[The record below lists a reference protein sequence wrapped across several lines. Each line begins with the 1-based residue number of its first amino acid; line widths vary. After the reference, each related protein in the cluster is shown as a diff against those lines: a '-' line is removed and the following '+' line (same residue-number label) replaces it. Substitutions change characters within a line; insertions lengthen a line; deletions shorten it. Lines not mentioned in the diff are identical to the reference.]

1 LSENKESSNT
11 HDEDKK
17 PVKDDASNLENIQV
31 ENELDAGEL
40 DEDNASPI
48 GESNEE
54 LQTKN
59 EELQT
64 KNEELQTKNEELQT
78 KNEELKDQLM
88 RTLAE
93 SDNLRKRTIKDVDQA
108 KKYSHISFVRDLVS
122 SVDNFKRALDSLPED
137 KADLPEPIKNLIIGL
152 EIVEKEINSTFEKHN
167 LKQISPLGK
176 KFDYNFHQAMF
187 EVPTNDTDPG
197 IVIEVSQIGY
207 LLHDRLVRPAMVGIS
222 KKIEENN
229 LDNDNQVE
237 N

>member
-1 LSENKESSNT
+1 MSENKESSNT

-17 PVKDDASNLENIQV
+17 PVKDDALNLENIQV
-31 ENELDAGEL
+31 ENELNEGQT
-40 DEDNASPI
+40 DEDNASSI
-48 GESNEE
+48 EES
-54 LQTKN
+54 
-59 EELQT
+59 
-64 KNEELQTKNEELQT
+64 NEELQT

-93 SDNLRKRTIKDVDQA
+93 SENLRKRTIKDVDQA

-167 LKQISPLGK
+167 LKQISPLGE

-207 LLHDRLVRPAMVGIS
+207 LLYDRLVRPAMVGIS

>member
-1 LSENKESSNT
+1 MSENKESSNT

-17 PVKDDASNLENIQV
+17 PVKDDALNLESIQV
-31 ENELDAGEL
+31 ENDLDVGQT
-40 DEDNASPI
+40 DEDNALPI
-48 GESNEE
+48 EES
-54 LQTKN
+54 
-59 EELQT
+59 
-64 KNEELQTKNEELQT
+64 NEELQT

-93 SDNLRKRTIKDVDQA
+93 SENLRKRTIKDVDQA

-167 LKQISPLGK
+167 LKQISPLGE

-207 LLHDRLVRPAMVGIS
+207 LLYDRLVRPAMVGIS

-229 LDNDNQVE
+229 SDNDNQVE

>member
-1 LSENKESSNT
+1 LSDNKEPSKT

-17 PVKDDASNLENIQV
+17 STKDDAFNLENIEVQDKLDV
-31 ENELDAGEL
+31 DQTDENDVSSIE
-40 DEDNASPI
+40 
-48 GESNEE
+48 ES
-54 LQTKN
+54 
-59 EELQT
+59 
-64 KNEELQTKNEELQT
+64 NEELQT

-93 SDNLRKRTIKDVDQA
+93 SENLRKRTIKEVDQA

-167 LKQISPLGK
+167 LKQISPLGE

-187 EVPTNDTDPG
+187 EVPTKDTDPG
-197 IVIEVSQIGY
+197 IVTEVSQVGY
-207 LLHDRLVRPAMVGIS
+207 LLYDRLVRPAMVGIS
-222 KKIEENN
+222 KKVEENN
-229 LDNDNQVE
+229 LENDNQVE
-237 N
+237 K

>member
-1 LSENKESSNT
+1 MSENKESSNT

-17 PVKDDASNLENIQV
+17 PVKDDALNLESIQV
-31 ENELDAGEL
+31 ENDLDVGQT
-40 DEDNASPI
+40 DEDNALPI
-48 GESNEE
+48 EESNEE

-59 EELQT
+59 D
-64 KNEELQTKNEELQT
+64 
-78 KNEELKDQLM
+78 ELKDQLM

-93 SDNLRKRTIKDVDQA
+93 SENLRKRTIKDVDQA
-108 KKYSHISFVRDLVS
+108 RKYSHISFVRDLVS

-167 LKQISPLGK
+167 LKQISPLGE

-207 LLHDRLVRPAMVGIS
+207 LLYDRLVRPAMVGIS

-229 LDNDNQVE
+229 SDNDNQVE

>member
-1 LSENKESSNT
+1 MSENKESSNK

-17 PVKDDASNLENIQV
+17 PVKDDALNLENIQV
-31 ENELDAGEL
+31 ENELDEGQT
-40 DEDNASPI
+40 DEDNASSI
-48 GESNEE
+48 EESNEE
-54 LQTKN
+54 LQI
-59 EELQT
+59 
-64 KNEELQTKNEELQT
+64 

-93 SDNLRKRTIKDVDQA
+93 SENLRKRTIKDVDQA

-167 LKQISPLGK
+167 LKQISPLGE

-207 LLHDRLVRPAMVGIS
+207 LLYDRLVRPAMVGIS

-229 LDNDNQVE
+229 QDNDNQEE

>member
-1 LSENKESSNT
+1 MSENKESSNT

-17 PVKDDASNLENIQV
+17 PVKDDALNLESIQV
-31 ENELDAGEL
+31 ENDLDVGQT
-40 DEDNASPI
+40 DEDNALPI
-48 GESNEE
+48 EESNEE

-59 EELQT
+59 D
-64 KNEELQTKNEELQT
+64 
-78 KNEELKDQLM
+78 ELKDQLM

-93 SDNLRKRTIKDVDQA
+93 SENLRKRTIKDVDQA

-137 KADLPEPIKNLIIGL
+137 KSDLPEPIKNLIIGL

-167 LKQISPLGK
+167 LKQISPLGE

-207 LLHDRLVRPAMVGIS
+207 LLYDRLVRPAMVGIS
-222 KKIEENN
+222 KKLKKIIKKRINYK
-229 LDNDNQVE
+229 
-237 N
+237 

>member
-1 LSENKESSNT
+1 MSENKESSNT

-17 PVKDDASNLENIQV
+17 PVKDDALNLENIQV
-31 ENELDAGEL
+31 ENELDEGQT
-40 DEDNASPI
+40 DGDNASSI
-48 GESNEE
+48 EES
-54 LQTKN
+54 
-59 EELQT
+59 
-64 KNEELQTKNEELQT
+64 NEELQT

-93 SDNLRKRTIKDVDQA
+93 SENLRKRTIKDVDQA

-167 LKQISPLGK
+167 LKQISPLGE

-187 EVPTNDTDPG
+187 EVPSNDEEPG
-197 IVIEVSQIGY
+197 TVVEVSQKGY

-222 KKIEENN
+222 KEIEDKEVNDKKEDEN
-229 LDNDNQVE
+229 
-237 N
+237 

>member
-1 LSENKESSNT
+1 MSENKESSNT

-17 PVKDDASNLENIQV
+17 PVKDDALNLENIQV
-31 ENELDAGEL
+31 ENELDVGQT
-40 DEDNASPI
+40 DEDNASSI
-48 GESNEE
+48 EES
-54 LQTKN
+54 
-59 EELQT
+59 
-64 KNEELQTKNEELQT
+64 NEELQT

-93 SDNLRKRTIKDVDQA
+93 SENLRKRTIKDVDQA

-167 LKQISPLGK
+167 LKQISPLGE

-207 LLHDRLVRPAMVGIS
+207 LLYDRLVRPAMVGIS

-229 LDNDNQVE
+229 LDNDNQE
-237 N
+237 DN

>member
-1 LSENKESSNT
+1 MSENKESSNT

-64 KNEELQTKNEELQT
+64 KNEELQTKNEEL
-78 KNEELKDQLM
+78 KDQLM

-93 SDNLRKRTIKDVDQA
+93 GDNLRKRTIKDVDQA

-167 LKQISPLGK
+167 LKKISPLGE

>member
-17 PVKDDASNLENIQV
+17 PVKDDALNLENIQI
-31 ENELDAGEL
+31 ENELDVSQT
-40 DEDNASPI
+40 DEDNASSI
-48 GESNEE
+48 EES
-54 LQTKN
+54 
-59 EELQT
+59 
-64 KNEELQTKNEELQT
+64 NEELQT

-93 SDNLRKRTIKDVDQA
+93 SENLRKRTIKDVDQA

-167 LKQISPLGK
+167 LKQISPLGE

-207 LLHDRLVRPAMVGIS
+207 LLYDRLVRPAMVGIS

-229 LDNDNQVE
+229 QDNDNQEE

>member
-1 LSENKESSNT
+1 MSENKESSNT

-17 PVKDDASNLENIQV
+17 PVKDDALKLDNIQV
-31 ENELDAGEL
+31 ENELDECHT
-40 DEDNASPI
+40 DEDNASSI
-48 GESNEE
+48 EES
-54 LQTKN
+54 
-59 EELQT
+59 
-64 KNEELQTKNEELQT
+64 NEELQT

-93 SDNLRKRTIKDVDQA
+93 SENLRKRTIKDVDQA

-167 LKQISPLGK
+167 LKQISPLGE

-207 LLHDRLVRPAMVGIS
+207 LLYDRLVRPAMVGIS

-229 LDNDNQVE
+229 QDNDNQEE